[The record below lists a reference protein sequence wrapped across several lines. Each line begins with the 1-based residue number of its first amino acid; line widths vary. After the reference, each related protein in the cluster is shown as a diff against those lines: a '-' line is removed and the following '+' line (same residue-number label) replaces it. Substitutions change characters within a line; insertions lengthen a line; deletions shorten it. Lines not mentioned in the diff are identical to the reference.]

1 MCSQT
6 KSLRPMNLVKMLA
19 MLDVQEGCTVLSFPV
34 SQHYDI
40 AFLNNPNILIGE
52 LPTGMVVLDILD
64 DMEFNE
70 ERTLSLM
77 ITMTTTSSSIPVDIT
92 INETTVMMMRCDHY
106 AGDLFYM
113 HVLIK

>member
-1 MCSQT
+1 
-6 KSLRPMNLVKMLA
+6 MLA

-40 AFLNNPNILIGE
+40 AFLNNPNVLIGV
-52 LPTGMVVLDILD
+52 LPTGMVILDILD

-77 ITMTTTSSSIPVDIT
+77 ITMTSSFSSVPVDIT
-92 INETTVMMMRCDHY
+92 INETTVIIENDDALGR
-106 AGDLFYM
+106 L
-113 HVLIK
+113 